1 VTEHRYFSL
10 ISTTGVMRGGG
21 EKIIPADVF
30 SALVDG
36 RGLLDKV
43 KEDAAEYRRK
53 VIKEN
58 ETLKEKAQKDGF
70 AEGYEA
76 WVAQVAK
83 LEEEI
88 GKVRQEMMKLIMPI
102 ALKAAK
108 KIVATELETAPEVIL
123 DICKSTLKAVAQ
135 HKKIVLYIN
144 KHDFETIDKNKAE
157 IKQMFEQL
165 ESLSIRERDDIEP
178 GGCVIETEAGIIN
191 AQIKDRWISLEA
203 AFSALGSELLK
214 GT

>member
-10 ISTTGVMRGGG
+10 ISTTGVMRGP
-21 EKIIPADVF
+21 EKKILPSDVF
-30 SALVDG
+30 SSLVDSQ
-36 RGLLDKV
+36 GLLDKV

-58 ETLKEKAQKDGF
+58 EELKEKAQKDGF

-88 GKVRQEMMKLIMPI
+88 AKVRQEMMRLIMPI

-108 KIVATELETAPEVIL
+108 KIVATELQTAPEAIL
-123 DICKSTLKAVAQ
+123 DICKSTLKAVTQ

-144 KHDFETIDKNKAE
+144 KRDFETIDKHKAE
-157 IKQMFEQL
+157 IKQLFEQL
-165 ESLSIRERDDIEP
+165 ESLSLRERDDIEP

-191 AQIKDRWISLEA
+191 AQLKDRWISLEA